1 MKTLHLLCFSLV
13 TFFAF
18 ASPAWAVDAVV
29 TTLRNDELSLPS
41 GADVTLTEAVS
52 AVGNSGGKVT
62 FAPSL
67 DGGEIRLSE
76 VFDGTI
82 NVVIDA
88 TSLPNGITVN
98 ANQALA
104 FDVRQG
110 SSLTL
115 RGLTFR
121 NAGSN
126 GSIIMQQNCSLNL
139 SDCTFSGNFASY
151 GGSVIFAAG
160 GPSTSVEITRCTFVD
175 NESGDNNES
184 NSALIAGG
192 GALVVFGGG
201 GTVKISN
208 STFTRNKV
216 GIAKS
221 LNAMQA
227 GGAILLSGFS
237 GNCTLSHCTITNNRA
252 LQGGGGL
259 AVLNSPNAT
268 VKVENCLITGNVS
281 APYAAG
287 GADVLMGSFVDANAP
302 NPPFPPKLQVRGV
315 NMIQKLSSQRTD
327 GAFTLVDSESN
338 ILPTSIKEAKL
349 AALDSYHGRTQT
361 IALSL
366 GSPAIDRA
374 PSLLGGS
381 DQCGRP
387 RLMGGKCDVGA
398 FEFPP
403 FAFQGKGVEVTTT
416 TDELNNFPAEGMGI
430 SLREAL
436 TYAGDGSTITF
447 SPSAFNGLFHTIAL
461 NAALGPLKVK
471 AGTFFIDASAIAASA
486 DSAGVTVHGG
496 GLTKVLEVDRF
507 ATVEVKRMT
516 FKGGNGTFPGGVS
529 AGGAINNSGKLTLL
543 DCSVEDST
551 SASSGGGIE
560 NSGTLIARRCTF
572 SGNSANVGQPP
583 PVISGGGALLNM
595 SSATLE
601 NCTLSGNSATFG
613 GAIDQFRIPG
623 ASKPVLTITHCT
635 ISGNTANEMD
645 GGGGLYL
652 LWDCRLTDSIISGNT
667 ALALP
672 NDVTNDNDFKEQGQ
686 GLITAGVNIVPNLFT
701 VRDGKRTGAP
711 PLTTDPMLSALAQNG
726 GPTRTMA
733 LQAGSTAIDK
743 TSNSLGSDQRGLGI
757 NGKADVGAFE
767 FGTFGTGQF
776 SVNLGDTTPPPA
788 PAPQGSPAA
797 AAAPIVLSNGASEL
811 TLNLTGNGKFTG
823 TITFQGA
830 KYTFSGQFGQNR
842 TASIQVTGKNL
853 PTFTLDLT
861 LSGAQDDFLT
871 AKVTGA
877 SFSGESSSPVAELAP
892 TTKYQAPPATVGR
905 YTARMFDVDTLVGV
919 MAVEITSKG
928 VVKVTGGL
936 YDGTK
941 FTYSTRLRGNA
952 ALGIGFGGRIPLY
965 NRRGYLLFGGLNG
978 GGLDFS
984 GTAQIFRPAGVTP
997 AKPASV
1003 AGGFNRQSSFSFLRY
1018 TPTIQ
1023 GEPLVAGMATNHAM
1037 YVEVDRGFG
1046 GASLVIAYNAQ
1057 LTPLLVLTTAAKGL
1071 TLKINR
1077 ATGVFT
1083 GTHPAL
1089 PVAGQLPGTI
1099 MPPIPFYGVLVQNDA
1114 NAFGY
1119 AMGPSASTSYF
1130 LELHPGSVP

>member
-1 MKTLHLLCFSLV
+1 MKTLHFPCLSLV
-13 TFFAF
+13 TFFAL

-29 TTLRNDELSLPS
+29 TTLLNDEFSVPS

-67 DGGEIRLSE
+67 DGGVIRLSE

-98 ANQALA
+98 ANRGKA
-104 FDVRQG
+104 FDVMQG

-121 NAGSN
+121 NAGSI
-126 GSIIMQQNCSLNL
+126 GLITMERNCSLNL
-139 SDCTFSGNFASY
+139 SDCTFSGNFASS

-175 NESGDNNES
+175 NESGDNNVS
-184 NSALIAGG
+184 NSALITGG
-192 GALVVFGGG
+192 GALVVYGGG
-201 GTVKISN
+201 GTVKITN

-227 GGAILLSGFS
+227 GGAILLQDFS

-252 LQGGGGL
+252 VQGGGGL

-268 VKVENCLITGNVS
+268 VKVENCLITGNIS
-281 APYAAG
+281 APHAAG
-287 GADVLMGSFVDANAP
+287 GADVLMGSFVAANAP

-398 FEFPP
+398 FEFPT

-416 TDELNNFPAEGMGI
+416 TDELNDFPPDGTGI

-471 AGTFFIDASAIAASA
+471 AGRLIIDATAIAPTA
-486 DSAGVTVHGG
+486 DSAGVTVDGG
-496 GLTKVLEVDRF
+496 GGTKLMDVFSGVVLEVR
-507 ATVEVKRMT
+507 RMT
-516 FKGGNGTFPGGVS
+516 FKNGNDPA
-529 AGGAINNSGKLTLL
+529 AGGIRNDGNLLLTE
-543 DCSVEDST
+543 CSVEGNT
-551 SASSGGGIE
+551 SSMGGGGVVNVGTLKAQRCTFSGNQANVGAVPPVDSGGGALLNQGHATLE
-560 NSGTLIARRCTF
+560 NCTF
-572 SGNSANVGQPP
+572 SGNSA
-583 PVISGGGALLNM
+583 M
-595 SSATLE
+595 
-601 NCTLSGNSATFG
+601 FG
-613 GAIDQFRIPG
+613 GAIDQYQFPTG
-623 ASKPVLTITHCT
+623 GKPVLKITHCT
-635 ISGNTANEMD
+635 ISGNTANEME

-652 LWDCRLTDSIISGNT
+652 LYDCTLTDSIISGNT
-667 ALALP
+667 AFPLMP
-672 NDVTNDNDFKEQGQ
+672 NDVTNNNDFFDQNK
-686 GLITAGVNIVPNLFT
+686 GLITAGVNIVPNILT
-701 VRDGKRTGAP
+701 VHGGKLSGAA
-711 PLTTDPMLSALAQNG
+711 PLTVDPMLSALAQNG
-726 GPTRTMA
+726 GPTRTMV
-733 LQAGSTAIDK
+733 LLAGSPAIDK
-743 TSNSLGSDQRGLGI
+743 ATTSLGGDQRGLGI
-757 NGKADVGAFE
+757 KDKADVGAFE

-776 SVNLGDTTPPPA
+776 SVNLGDTTPPP
-788 PAPQGSPAA
+788 PLGR
-797 AAAPIVLSNGASEL
+797 AAPPIVINNGASEL

-853 PTFTLDLT
+853 PPFTLDLT
-861 LSGAQDDFLT
+861 LSGAQDEFLQ

-877 SFSGESSSPVAELAP
+877 SFSGESAGSVAELAP

-905 YTARMFDVDTLVGV
+905 YTARMFDVDTLVCV

-941 FTYSTRLRGNA
+941 FTYSTRLRGSA

-965 NRRGYLLFGGLNG
+965 NKKGYLLFGGLNG

-1046 GASLVIAYNAQ
+1046 GASLVTAYNAQ
-1057 LTPLLVLTTAAKGL
+1057 LSPLLVLTTAVNGL

-1089 PVAGQLPGTI
+1089 PVAGQLPTTKTA
-1099 MPPIPFYGVLVQNDA
+1099 PIPLYGVLVQNDA

-1119 AMGPSASTSYF
+1119 AVGPSASTSYF
-1130 LELHPGSVP
+1130 IELHPGVAP